1 MAFPERIYTEVEV
14 SKARELIAQ
23 GHKHNIV
30 INGKSGFKRKT
41 RQAFELI
48 KTAGCYDFFRT
59 YIRGIIEIDGLTQ
72 LREADAAIWATRYT
86 VENPVDAASFFVQ
99 KASVMKEYIE
109 GKLYYGGTA
118 EKRSAERRIEFLKI
132 LKEKTDEKEVAT
144 ECERLLDLW
153 RESSLV
159 Y

>member
-1 MAFPERIYTEVEV
+1 MAFPERVYTEDEV
-14 SKARELIAQ
+14 NRARELIAQ
-23 GHKHNIV
+23 GHKHTIT
-30 INGKSGFKRKT
+30 INGKHYFKRKAQ
-41 RQAFELI
+41 QALEFI
-48 KTAGCYDFFRT
+48 KTAGYYDFFRT
-59 YIRGIIEIDGLTQ
+59 YIRSIIEIDGLTQ

-86 VENPVDAASFFVQ
+86 VENPVDAAGFFVQ
-99 KASVMKEYIE
+99 KASVMEEYLE

-118 EKRSAERRIEFLKI
+118 EKRSVEKRIEFLKS
-132 LKEKTDEKEVAT
+132 LKEKSDEKGVVA